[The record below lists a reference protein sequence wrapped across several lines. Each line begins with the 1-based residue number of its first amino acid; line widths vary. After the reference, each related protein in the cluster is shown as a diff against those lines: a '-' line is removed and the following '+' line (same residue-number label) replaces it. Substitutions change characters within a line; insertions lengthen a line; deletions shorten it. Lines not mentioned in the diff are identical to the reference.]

1 MTHSSTSTAILEDVI
16 NNYLEAGWPMLTAMP
31 QGKKSPPLIGNTGHV
46 YFEGRQIALAGYEWQ
61 ESNNVGLVLATEDSA
76 GFDLLVLDIDDYG
89 DKNGR
94 ANLSE
99 LEAELGALDLSNLVR
114 SSRRGVE
121 DRGGHYFFKVPKGKA
136 WASGACVGVDILQS
150 GHRYSAVY
158 PSVVDDMQ
166 YRWYLGQDETE
177 IPNVDDLPWL
187 PEAWRKHL
195 IKGNAK
201 DPAQKANVANF
212 DTAVTW
218 LKARVMGGEAEPLEV
233 DWGQGSPRHD
243 IMHSKVN
250 QLVCK
255 AVFNGRP
262 GLIATLKKLQ
272 QDFTHELKSTG
283 DSTPDRKGEFKKSVV
298 SAVGYAK
305 GQVDVGEVADVNWRE
320 LDERVGG
327 VANCA
332 MPDFAQW
339 LGLIN
344 PVFEALKK
352 STKISGLVEAFTVLH
367 PNLLAYTRADND
379 DKDSNV
385 IVFAESQK
393 KLTRGLLREILSL
406 ELAPLFDEESNKIPA
421 DADKDSYEYQ
431 LKKAIGQYKAALES
445 LVTSSKLDF
454 FEDLLVQKLVRMGKS
469 MPKAK
474 LNTAAHLIGVG
485 NEVLDFELAIENP
498 NGSLKDWLRPRE
510 VEDYVTYSVPGDIRK
525 GIAELEDG
533 TKTVS
538 ENFLSTALANEEVYE
553 FTQAALGYSIYGS
566 NSHQKV
572 FVFYGHGGGG
582 KTSLFKSMAATL
594 GEDYVSTIKLSQLAR
609 AQTDKADPVYR
620 QSLLTRVTFV
630 DETDRGDRLNA
641 GVIKSATES
650 RSGRSLYSNDAVAS
664 DSNTVV
670 FMTNNVFHFD
680 HDSGIDRRLAVI
692 PLEADRNAVR
702 DSMGSPQLQWRER
715 DSERAF
721 MLQWLV
727 RGYVK
732 AIDKESILYT
742 ENYPKAIDKATSE
755 FVKTAD
761 PSQEFFSRLEYTGNE
776 EDFLSS
782 KDMHAEYCKVIGDAF
797 VSSRSFAMKVSAWMK
812 DEGRADTKI
821 NTGSVRGYRGWKYN
835 KD

>member
-1 MTHSSTSTAILEDVI
+1 MSESNSST
-16 NNYLEAGWPMLTAMP
+16 YAGLTQEIIEEYRAKGWKILTALP
-31 QGKKSPPLIGNTGHV
+31 AGEKKPPLTRATGAKTYRHRLAATAA
-46 YFEGRQIALAGYEWQ
+46 FEWENYHNI
-61 ESNNVGLVLATEDSA
+61 GLVLATDDNA
-76 GFDLLVLDIDDYG
+76 DFDVIAIDIDDYG
-89 DKNGR
+89 DKQG
-94 ANLSE
+94 ADNLAALME
-99 LEAELGALDLSNLVR
+99 ELGDLNLESIPR
-114 SSRRGVE
+114 STRRGVKS
-121 DRGGHYFFKVPKGKA
+121 RSFQTFWKVPKGKS
-136 WASGACVGVDILQS
+136 WAKGACADVDVIQPN
-150 GHRYSAVY
+150 HRYSVVY
-158 PSVVDDMQ
+158 PSIAEQQQ
-166 YRWYLGQDETE
+166 YRWFLGDEETA
-177 IPNVDDLPWL
+177 IPSVNDLPWL
-187 PEAWRKHL
+187 PESWLEHL
-195 IKGNAK
+195 LI
-201 DPAQKANVANF
+201 
-212 DTAVTW
+212 
-218 LKARVMGGEAEPLEV
+218 GEAEEV
-233 DWGQGSPRHD
+233 ATKAPERAYSEAMDWLKDRVLDGEAQPVTITRDKGSRHHDMISKMHGLVQG
-243 IMHSKVN
+243 
-250 QLVCK
+250 
-255 AVFNGRP
+255 AVFDGEP
-262 GLIATLKKLQ
+262 GLIASLAELEKRFQEAKPEAKDT
-272 QDFTHELKSTG
+272 DFSRAL
-283 DSTPDRKGEFKKSVV
+283 
-298 SAVGYAK
+298 
-305 GQVDVGEVADVNWRE
+305 VGEVAKVEGTIAQGAPDVNWKEYAKE
-320 LDERVGG
+320 LGDLE
-327 VANCA
+327 ALA

-339 LGLIN
+339 VGLKDPVEIALSQSMKITGLI
-344 PVFEALKK
+344 
-352 STKISGLVEAFTVLH
+352 GAFYSLH
-367 PNLLAYTRADND
+367 PELLAYTS
-379 DKDSNV
+379 DKQGEPNV
-385 IVFAESQK
+385 IVFAETQK
-393 KLTRGLLREILSL
+393 ELTRARLRQLLSV
-406 ELAPLFDEESNKIPA
+406 ELAPLFDLAQAKIPA
-421 DADKDSYEYQ
+421 DVDKDSYEYERR
-431 LKKAIGQYKAALES
+431 KAIGQLKALLEGQ
-445 LVTSSKLDF
+445 VTNSNLDNF
-454 FEDLLVQKLVRMGKS
+454 HDLLVEKLKDEGKS
-469 MPKAK
+469 MPKAR

-538 ENFLSTALANEEVYE
+538 ENFLSTALNNKGVYE

-664 DSNTVV
+664 DSNTIV
-670 FMTNNVFHFD
+670 FMTNNVFHFE
-680 HDSGIDRRLAVI
+680 HDSGIARRLAVI
-692 PLEADRNAVR
+692 PLEAHRSAVR
-702 DSMGSPQLQWRER
+702 DSMGSPHLQWRER

-742 ENYPKAIDKATSE
+742 ENYPKAIDKATNE
-755 FVKTAD
+755 FVKAAD

-782 KDMHAEYCKVIGDAF
+782 SEMFAEFRNEVRDLTIT
-797 VSSRSFAMKVSAWMK
+797 SRSFAMKVSAWMK
-812 DEGRADTKI
+812 DIGRADTKI